1 MTQSRGPF
9 NPGKAI
15 SPAKLQDEL
24 IAASIPVTGISYASA
39 TAITI
44 YYTDLATSQQ
54 MNGDTDTV
62 ITAHT
67 AATPVQT
74 YTTAFYANR
83 KVIFNAFYTFSEAF
97 RTASAS
103 PSLAQYRSALGS
115 TLAIILTLPASFTDE
130 LAREQAGLALPN
142 GPTSGWT
149 LANCQGWHTLLS
161 GWLGRAMAG
170 VAGAL
175 AGDLD

>member
-1 MTQSRGPF
+1 MAQYRTF

-15 SPAKLQDEL
+15 KPGKLHDEL
-24 IAASIPVTGISYASA
+24 IVATIPALGVSMANA
-39 TAITI
+39 TSLTI
-44 YYTDLATSQQ
+44 EYTDAATSQQ
-54 MNGDTDTV
+54 MNLDTDTAV
-62 ITAHT
+62 TAHS

-74 YTTAFYANR
+74 YTAVFLANR
-83 KVIFNAFYTFSEAF
+83 KTIFNAFYTFSEAF

-103 PSLAQYRSALGS
+103 PSIAQYRSALGG

-130 LAREQAGLALPN
+130 LAREQAGLGLPN
-142 GPTSGWT
+142 APVSGWT

-170 VAGAL
+170 VAGSL
-175 AGDLD
+175 AGELD